1 MPVTYV
7 IKFDVVPEQR
17 TNFLR
22 LLGAVL
28 DAMRNEP
35 TFHQAVLHR
44 DPASENRFMLY
55 ETWESHDEVVNVQIK
70 RSYRDAWHEALP
82 ALLARDRD
90 IEVWEPLRSDHAGSF
105 LSAN

>member
-70 RSYRDAWHEALP
+70 RPYRDAWNKALP

-90 IEVWEPLRSDHAGSF
+90 IEVWESLRSDYARSL
-105 LSAN
+105 LSSN

>member
-1 MPVTYV
+1 MPRRSTMPVTYV

-17 TNFLR
+17 ANFLR

-28 DAMRNEP
+28 DAMRHEP

-44 DPASENRFMLY
+44 DPVSENRFMLY

-82 ALLARDRD
+82 VLLALDRD
-90 IEVWEPLRSDHAGSF
+90 IEMWEPLC
-105 LSAN
+105 